1 MTVYDSAHALAREI
15 KASKELKEFKE
26 LHHAVMANEST
37 KSMVTDF
44 QSKQFE
50 IQAAQFSGQE
60 IEAEKMEHIK
70 TLYEVISKDPLVK
83 EYLHAEMRFGQMM
96 SDVSKIISDAVEL
109 D

>member
-1 MTVYDSAHALAREI
+1 MTVYDSAHALAGEI
-15 KASKELKEFKE
+15 KASIELKDFKE
-26 LHHAVMANEST
+26 LHHAVMANENT
-37 KSMVTDF
+37 KAMVTDF

-60 IEAEKMEHIK
+60 IDPIK
-70 TLYEVISKDPLVK
+70 LNRIKELYEVISKDPLIK
-83 EYLHAEMRFGQMM
+83 EYLQAEMRFGQMM